1 MINHRHPR
9 SAICTD
15 TLNNLYFV
23 AIDGREGASDG
34 LYMSE
39 IAEVMKSLNCYNAMN
54 MDGGGSTMLYANDRI
69 INHPSDK
76 EGPRKIISAILI
88 RDKYKKKVKEE
99 TK

>member
-1 MINHRHPR
+1 M
-9 SAICTD
+9 
-15 TLNNLYFV
+15 NL
-23 AIDGREGASDG
+23 
-34 LYMSE
+34 
-39 IAEVMKSLNCYNAMN
+39 
-54 MDGGGSTMLYANDRI
+54 DGGGSTMLYANDRI